1 MKNIPNQLTASRI
14 LLVFGFV
21 ILANFDSQ
29 NPNCFN
35 VSEQTAWICHL
46 IAYILAI
53 IGGLTDLFDG
63 YLARKYHWE
72 SDFGRLID
80 PLADKLFI
88 MAAFAMLVDYQ
99 YMPAWLLIAIL
110 AREFMV
116 TGLRTLATAK
126 GIVIAADKWGKLKTA
141 SQMAALAICGAS
153 WVGAPKISWI
163 PDIRIEHTV
172 PHTVWMILLYIVAA
186 LTVLSGASYFV
197 KHKKLYLE
205 SMF

>member
-1 MKNIPNQLTASRI
+1 MKNIPNQLTMSRI
-14 LLVFGFV
+14 LLVFVFV
-21 ILANFDSQ
+21 VLAHFDNK
-29 NPNCFN
+29 NPNSFR

-46 IAYILAI
+46 IAYSLAI

-80 PLADKLFI
+80 PLADKLFV
-88 MAAFAMLVDYQ
+88 MATFAMLVEYA
-99 YMPAWLLIAIL
+99 YMPAWVLIVIL

-116 TGLRTLATAK
+116 TGLRTLASAK

-141 SQMAALAICGAS
+141 MQMAALAICGFC
-153 WVGAPKISWI
+153 WVFYGKIGWV
-163 PDIRIEHTV
+163 PDLKTPGTTAHLI
-172 PHTVWMILLYIVAA
+172 WMIILYIVAG
-186 LTVLSGASYFV
+186 LTILSGTSYFV
-197 KHKKLYLE
+197 KHKKLYME